1 MSLGFTD
8 FTTEKF
14 VIKMLSGLFDGNTDI
29 VENILHMLDLPHP
42 ALARRAALPRNWVE
56 RSQRKRLPILC
67 NDVSYLYDICPEAF
81 CFTKRTVN
89 GLKPFLGPG
98 F

>member
-8 FTTEKF
+8 FSTEKF

-42 ALARRAALPRNWVE
+42 ALVRRAALPRNWVE
-56 RSQRKRLPILC
+56 RSQARKFSISC
-67 NDVSYLYDICPEAF
+67 NGVCIAVYLYGNAF
-81 CFTKRTVN
+81 Q
-89 GLKPFLGPG
+89 PYLGPG